1 MQLFIK
7 RPLSGSSDAVCRL
20 GGEKFY
26 SQGSLELW
34 SLNWIRLLKKHQ
46 LSSLYNLN
54 IVEFYLFLTFIKVV
68 PFPPLLPHL
77 PSPLPCQPKV
87 ESQMSL
93 MNVML
98 AITCSFPSHSLL
110 ICRGAPGVEL
120 RLCHELDCRRV
131 QQLCGAG
138 SLPAVTLCV
147 QQSPAQ
153 QSTTAP
159 SPQAGP
165 LTFT

>member
-1 MQLFIK
+1 M
-7 RPLSGSSDAVCRL
+7 
-20 GGEKFY
+20 
-26 SQGSLELW
+26 
-34 SLNWIRLLKKHQ
+34 
-46 LSSLYNLN
+46 
-54 IVEFYLFLTFIKVV
+54 EFYLFLTFIKVV

-131 QQLCGAG
+131 QQLCRVG
-138 SLPAVTLCV
+138 SLPAVSLCHSSTKPSPAKHHSS
-147 QQSPAQ
+147 QSPGRASNLHLETQRGSVGRHPFLFTELTKLYLLWMEINNGFYEAQ
-153 QSTTAP
+153 YRGGRNGKNLHFKHLRS
-159 SPQAGP
+159 
-165 LTFT
+165 